1 MVNSIGEHSFKLEV
15 YPFTIKGL
23 DFCEDFKFT
32 VFEKSEKRENIIK
45 EIEERDKKIKLEKS
59 FFQEMISTL
68 TPTQEEEESDDEEE
82 DKKKKSKTK
91 ESNNDEEESSND
103 EIKDQN
109 EINGKVKTE

>member
-1 MVNSIGEHSFKLEV
+1 MVNSIGEHAFKLEV

-32 VFEKSEKRENIIK
+32 VFEKSEKREKIMK

-68 TPTQEEEESDDEEE
+68 TPTQEEEESDDEDE
-82 DKKKKSKTK
+82 DKKKKSKSK
-91 ESNNDEEESSND
+91 ESKNDDEESSND
-103 EIKDQN
+103 EKNEKN
-109 EINGKVKTE
+109 EIEGKIKTE